1 MLWRLEKEKKT
12 AKVLTTI
19 SKKLY
24 LLSSIGFSHDPDDG
38 LVAEIQNKTISV
50 RILVLFTQEA
60 TYILFKQLDRLGTVE
75 KLLKKQR
82 KEEANVKAMKRMTE
96 ITDVRMNSYKTKPI
110 PILESLYTNKL
121 DAHSCKNT
129 GEAVKLA
136 LLQSAAAPTTFPST
150 VNHGWTMKTVEAV
163 PKVGLALKRVEVCM

>member
-50 RILVLFTQEA
+50 RVIQ
-60 TYILFKQLDRLGTVE
+60 
-75 KLLKKQR
+75 
-82 KEEANVKAMKRMTE
+82 
-96 ITDVRMNSYKTKPI
+96 
-110 PILESLYTNKL
+110 
-121 DAHSCKNT
+121 HKNQF
-129 GEAVKLA
+129 V
-136 LLQSAAAPTTFPST
+136 
-150 VNHGWTMKTVEAV
+150 
-163 PKVGLALKRVEVCM
+163 

>member
-1 MLWRLEKEKKT
+1 MLWRLEKEKKKT
-12 AKVLTTI
+12 KVLTTI

-38 LVAEIQNKTISV
+38 LVAEIQNKTIS
-50 RILVLFTQEA
+50 
-60 TYILFKQLDRLGTVE
+60 
-75 KLLKKQR
+75 
-82 KEEANVKAMKRMTE
+82 
-96 ITDVRMNSYKTKPI
+96 
-110 PILESLYTNKL
+110 
-121 DAHSCKNT
+121 NT

-163 PKVGLALKRVEVCM
+163 PKVGLALKRVEVFSEGNDMHETIQLACKCMGKYQDGPNVRVVNDTDNVMTDSDVETTVTSFFAKECRRESLEYVSY

>member
-1 MLWRLEKEKKT
+1 MLWRLEKEKKKT
-12 AKVLTTI
+12 KVLTTI

-38 LVAEIQNKTISV
+38 LVAEIQNKTIS
-50 RILVLFTQEA
+50 
-60 TYILFKQLDRLGTVE
+60 
-75 KLLKKQR
+75 
-82 KEEANVKAMKRMTE
+82 
-96 ITDVRMNSYKTKPI
+96 
-110 PILESLYTNKL
+110 
-121 DAHSCKNT
+121 NT

-163 PKVGLALKRVEVCM
+163 PKVGLALKRVEVYPTGLQMHGEVSRWSKRFVNDTDNVMTDSVRELLPRPFV

>member
-1 MLWRLEKEKKT
+1 MLWRLEKEKKK
-12 AKVLTTI
+12 AKVLTTT

-38 LVAEIQNKTISV
+38 LVAEIQNKTIS
-50 RILVLFTQEA
+50 
-60 TYILFKQLDRLGTVE
+60 
-75 KLLKKQR
+75 
-82 KEEANVKAMKRMTE
+82 
-96 ITDVRMNSYKTKPI
+96 
-110 PILESLYTNKL
+110 
-121 DAHSCKNT
+121 NT

-163 PKVGLALKRVEVCM
+163 PKVGLALKRIQLACKCMGKYQDGPNVRVVNDTDNVMTDSVRELLPRPSV